1 MQSMTNEELWEI
13 YYPKVYG
20 YFFRRVNSVEDVED
34 LTSAVLTT
42 FLTTIISSSEIKNP
56 HGYLWKVA
64 YHQLV
69 RYIDTKS
76 KRPLTLEVDDN
87 WVAPDNRETESQAIE
102 LNRKLESVLNYAKNE
117 LNTEDY
123 TIFSRSYIDG
133 DKVMDIA
140 HDLDLKANTVS
151 QKLKRIIAKL
161 KMQIQ

>member
-1 MQSMTNEELWEI
+1 MQPMTNEELWEI

-34 LTSAVLTT
+34 LTSSVLTT
-42 FLTTIISSSEIKNP
+42 FLTTIISNPEIQKP

-76 KRPLTLEVDDN
+76 KRPVSVEIDESF
-87 WVAPDNRETESQAIE
+87 VAPDNRETEIQAIE
-102 LNRKLESVLNYAKNE
+102 LNKKLESVMVYAKSE
-117 LNTEDY
+117 LSGEEY

-133 DKVMDIA
+133 DKIMDIA

-161 KMQIQ
+161 RTQV